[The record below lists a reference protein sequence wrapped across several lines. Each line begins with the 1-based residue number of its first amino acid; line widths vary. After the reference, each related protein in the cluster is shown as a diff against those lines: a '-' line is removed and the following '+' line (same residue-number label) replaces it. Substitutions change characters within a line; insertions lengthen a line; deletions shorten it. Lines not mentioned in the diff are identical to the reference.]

1 VDKELSDKV
10 KELIYRHSQTQEYF
24 TQGKKYP
31 IDEHLLERLKSGREE
46 EVQIYS
52 IFKSLEEELSQ
63 KPDTLYYMDLKRRLK
78 NLWEEYNRKQVET
91 KKALEEIKKLLE
103 DFLKVKEEEA
113 QKPMLLISIHYR
125 LKDYQHLIKDIEGLS
140 QKIYELI
147 EGEPYWREDKEKEKE
162 LKLKITN
169 LIKKEGIDSSLAAQ
183 IQKELIDFLKQ

>member
-1 VDKELSDKV
+1 
-10 KELIYRHSQTQEYF
+10 
-24 TQGKKYP
+24 
-31 IDEHLLERLKSGREE
+31 
-46 EVQIYS
+46 
-52 IFKSLEEELSQ
+52 
-63 KPDTLYYMDLKRRLK
+63 
-78 NLWEEYNRKQVET
+78 VET
-91 KKALEEIKKLLE
+91 EQALEEIKKLLE

-125 LKDYQHLIKDIEGLS
+125 LKDYQHLIRDIESLS

-162 LKLKITN
+162 LKLKITH